1 MEGNSMFKRISSLIH
16 VGGAYLNVLRICVY
30 VEVHLLFYWCV
41 YPFSPRYARKIS
53 RRVLN
58 DSFQGEIKEAIAWLE
73 EVADNDVFRKGD

>member
-1 MEGNSMFKRISSLIH
+1 MFKRISSLIH

-41 YPFSPRYARKIS
+41 YPLSPRYARKIS

-58 DSFQGEIKEAIAWLE
+58 DSFQEEIKEAIAWLE
-73 EVADNDVFRKGD
+73 EVSNNDVFRKGD

>member
-1 MEGNSMFKRISSLIH
+1 MYKRISALIH

-41 YPFSPRYARKIS
+41 YPFSSRYARKIS
-53 RRVLN
+53 KRVLN

-73 EVADNDVFRKGD
+73 EVSDDDVFRRRG